1 MDDLFDTK
9 NIAPMLIAENV
20 APFADSEYLYEMKWD
35 GERCV
40 AYLDPAGG
48 TELRNKR
55 NVRMLPKV
63 PELSQ
68 LHKQITGRCILDG
81 ELLCVVGGKPSFE
94 AIQRRSLMSSRHKI
108 ELAAMQYPAA
118 FIAFDCLYYGG
129 RELAM
134 LPLIQRRE
142 YLRKAVAEESD
153 RLAVSRVYEAEQ
165 AMELIRL
172 TQEQGLEGVVAKQKT
187 SLYFFGKRT
196 KHWLKIKNLMD
207 DDYVVCGYIR
217 KEGNM
222 SSIILGQYEG
232 HVLSYKGHVTLG
244 VDGTAFAKIKG
255 QPRSP
260 WSPFSE
266 QVPSGNENAVWLE
279 PRLVCTVEFM
289 HRMKNGGMRQP
300 VFKGLRDDKAPT
312 DCVAWDS

>member
-1 MDDLFDTK
+1 MGDLFDTK

-20 APFADSEYLYEMKWD
+20 APFFDSDYLYEMKWD

-68 LHKQITGRCILDG
+68 LHRQLSGRCILDG
-81 ELLCVVGGKPSFE
+81 ELICVVNGKPSFE
-94 AIQRRSLMSSRHKI
+94 VIQRRSLMSSRHKI
-108 ELAAMQYPAA
+108 ELAAGQYPAA
-118 FIAFDCLYYGG
+118 FIAFDCLYYNGKD
-129 RELAM
+129 LTM
-134 LPLIQRRE
+134 LPLTERKE

-153 RLAVSRVYEAEQ
+153 RLAVSRVFGAEQ
-165 AMELIRL
+165 AMELIRM
-172 TQEQGLEGVVAKQKT
+172 TQEQGLEGVVAKKKT

-207 DDYVVCGYIR
+207 DDFVVCGYIR
-217 KEGNM
+217 KESNM
-222 SSIILGQYEG
+222 SSIIIGQYEG
-232 HVLSYKGHVTLG
+232 HALSYKGHVTLG
-244 VDGTAFAKIKG
+244 VGGAPFAKIKS
-255 QPRSP
+255 QPRIP
-260 WSPFSE
+260 WPPFPGA
-266 QVPSGNENAVWLE
+266 VPSGNENAVWVE

-289 HRMKNGGMRQP
+289 HWTKNGGMRQP
-300 VFKGLRDDKAPT
+300 VFKGLRDDKAPE
-312 DCVAWDS
+312 DCVAG